1 MEETEPPH
9 DPVAALSQIQD
20 DVAQKQ
26 EARQWAMDQLL
37 KGLSFEELTATL
49 SEQGWDAWS
58 AEQIVEA
65 ARMETRRERGVITR
79 DDIVNDLDREYR
91 RATSGISMFLFGG
104 LIGRAARTFFAAV
117 RTAEKLKRISRAKK

>member
-49 SEQGWDAWS
+49 TEQGWDAWS

-65 ARMETRRERGVITR
+65 ARMETRRERGIITR